1 MNIIAMAGDQG
12 TAAQG
17 VTTDPRTQRSTGN
30 VSTMLGTGAEIGM
43 CRTILSMLFLSKLFP
58 PIIKSRL
65 VIILE

>member
-17 VTTDPRTQRSTGN
+17 VATDPRTQRSTGN
-30 VSTMLGTGAEIGM
+30 VSTMLGKGAEIRM